1 MIEKVLEAYEVESS
15 KNNSFVDKLQR
26 MNNLIKFLLG
36 TNIVFVIILCI
47 LLFIFQNLLTY
58 TLVIVHYAV
67 MHIEITVMEKVRRK
81 KWEKNINEY
90 NEDLNRIA
98 EILKREEF
106 DLYGKTKIK
115 QLICKFYQAIENEEQ
130 KKIRDSSE
138 VKDFIFKYVFPI
150 VAFFAGKINTTIS
163 LFESEWIALGIIVV
177 AIVVLIRYGYK
188 SIVELARTVSW
199 NVLEKEKTF
208 VLKLQDLLDRDFK
221 IKQDDLISLK

>member
-106 DLYGKTKIK
+106 DLYEKTKIK
-115 QLICKFYQAIENEEQ
+115 QLIRKFYQAIESEEQ

-150 VAFFAGKINTTIS
+150 AAFFAGKINTSIS